1 MKGKLAEYEGQIQAL
16 RSQLDEARR
25 MHDSSRLR
33 IQDQDHALRQR
44 GRSVRALA
52 CQRLLLVPAC
62 VCVCVCV
69 CARARMRAF
78 VRACVRKFD
87 WHGGQ

>member
-69 CARARMRAF
+69 CARAH
-78 VRACVRKFD
+78 ACVCACVCA
-87 WHGGQ
+87 QV